1 MDGLVENLARVEDL
15 DEEFKLAWP
24 KKRLALLTFLSV
36 RILAR
41 KKRKMVFCFLGKMLY
56 NKNTRSYL
64 IRR

>member
-41 KKRKMVFCFLGKMLY
+41 KKRKMVFL
-56 NKNTRSYL
+56 
-64 IRR
+64 